1 VNEGI
6 VELSYC
12 NSQNQIADIMTKPIK
27 LEQFEK
33 LRGMTLREG
42 MLDIIVFK

>member
-1 VNEGI
+1 MNDGV

-12 NSQNQIADIMTKPIK
+12 NSQDQIADIMTKPSK

-33 LRGMTLREG
+33 LCG
-42 MLDIIVFK
+42 MLGVIEVTKVS